1 MRYKLY
7 LLHIGD
13 LEDESL
19 QDTAMALI
27 DEYRQE
33 LVHKKKIAKDRMLAI
48 AAGLLLQVGFLE
60 LEPDE
65 QYCKRIELLSEEQPG
80 QGVGAELSPEEQ
92 PGQLNRTEILAKR
105 QPGQGI
111 GTGST
116 SEGHSQQE
124 TGMCFQMKAKTLVQ
138 YLQESSNRYREA
150 GFSVNS
156 NFTDHAGIKQL
167 SFPLPLIYTTGSQG
181 KPYWDREALYSLF
194 PQKKL
199 WYFNVSHS
207 GEYVA
212 LAIADREVGVDI
224 QEPRK
229 AERIPGGYRG
239 FSRLESYVKCTG
251 AGYAYGHREYENAGG
266 NVAGY
271 QIQALDLIADYAL
284 YVCMAEDS

>member
-1 MRYKLY
+1 MEYKLY

-13 LEDESL
+13 LEDKSL

-27 DEYRQE
+27 DNHRQE
-33 LVHKKKIAKDRMLAI
+33 LVHKKKIEKDRMLAI

-65 QYCKRIELLSEEQPG
+65 QHCKRIELSSEEQPG
-80 QGVGAELSPEEQ
+80 HGPGTELSPER
-92 PGQLNRTEILAKR
+92 QLR
-105 QPGQGI
+105 QDV
-111 GTGST
+111 GTGSM
-116 SEGHSQQE
+116 SEEQPHRA
-124 TGMCFQMKAKTLVQ
+124 TGICFQLEVRTLVQ
-138 YLQESSNRYREA
+138 YLQEYSNLYREER
-150 GFSVNS
+150 FSVSS
-156 NFTDHAGIKQL
+156 NFTDHAKTKRL
-167 SFPLPLIYTTGSQG
+167 SFPVPLMYTTGSQG
-181 KPYWDREALYSLF
+181 KPYWDREALDSLF

-199 WYFNVSHS
+199 WFFNVSHS
-207 GEYVA
+207 GDYVA

-271 QIQALDLIADYAL
+271 QIQSLDLIADYASYICL
-284 YVCMAEDS
+284 AEDECENR